1 MELTLSNPIL
11 KTKQGVYSYIATWM
25 LLMLVH
31 AYVLWHL
38 HDVALP
44 WPVVI
49 ADSAVFNVLFA
60 ALALSLW
67 YPCKFLSLEK
77 SSVARVISSHI
88 VGAMLISGIW
98 IGASYLILRNI
109 EFNQDTYRVFLR
121 SSLAIRWLMGIVFY
135 SAIVAFFYFL
145 IYYFHFQEK
154 RIQEVELQ
162 ALVKEAELRTLKFQI
177 NPHFIFNSLNSI
189 NSLTITNPA
198 KAGEMTIKLGSYLR
212 YTLSKNDQ
220 QKSSLKEELDS
231 AKLYLDIEK
240 IRFGDKFEF
249 VEKIDPACLTAQVPN
264 MLLQPLFEN
273 AIKHGVYESLQTVHI
288 RFACQPQGEYLKITV
303 ENDFDPDIS
312 PRKGAGI
319 GLNNIKTRLQITYGQ
334 ENLLQVERNGKLFR
348 VNIFIPNDARSA

>member
-11 KTKQGVYSYIATWM
+11 KTKQGVYSYTFTWT
-25 LLMLVH
+25 LLTLVH
-31 AYVLWHL
+31 AYVLRHL
-38 HDVALP
+38 HDVALS
-44 WPVVI
+44 WPVILV
-49 ADSAVFNVLFA
+49 DSVVFNLLFA

-77 SSVARVISSHI
+77 SSVPRVILSHI
-88 VGAMLISGIW
+88 IGAMLISAIW
-98 IGASYLILRNI
+98 IGVSYLILRNI
-109 EFNQDTYRVFLR
+109 EFNQDAYRVFLHN
-121 SSLAIRWLMGIVFY
+121 SLPIRWLMGIVFY

-145 IYYFHFQEK
+145 IYYNHFQEQ
-154 RIQEVELQ
+154 RIQQAELKS
-162 ALVKEAELRTLKFQI
+162 LVKEAELRTLKFQI

-198 KAGEMTIKLGSYLR
+198 KAGEMTIKLGNYLR

-240 IRFGDKFEF
+240 VRFGDKFEF
-249 VEKIDPACLTAQVPN
+249 VEEIDPVCLTAQVPN

-288 RFACQPQGEYLKITV
+288 RFSCQQQGEYLKIII
-303 ENDFDPDIS
+303 ENDFDPDS
-312 PRKGAGI
+312 GPRKGAGI
-319 GLNNIKTRLQITYGQ
+319 GLSNIKNRLQINYGQ
-334 ENLLQVERNGKLFR
+334 ENLMQVERNGTRFR
-348 VNIFIPNDARSA
+348 VNIFIPN